1 LSARVKIVTDS
12 TAYLSPETVA
22 RYDIRVVPL
31 KVIFG
36 NEAFAEGLD
45 ITNEEF
51 YQRLARS
58 KALPTTSQPSV
69 SDFIQ
74 VYAELT
80 QPGYDI
86 FSIHISGKL
95 SGTINSA
102 LAARAAFPQARIEVV
117 DWLSMGMGLLVLAA
131 ARAAEEGQGLAE
143 IKAMIKRLTAN
154 MNIFGTLGTLKYL
167 QKGGRIGTAATLVGT
182 LLKIKPVLALDNG
195 EVRVLAKPRNRG
207 KAIQC
212 MLKFMVQRVEER
224 ARIHGAIVHTRAPE
238 EALVLEKKVRAR
250 FDCDELYF
258 IELGPVFA
266 THTGPGTL
274 GMAFYSDGLPERD
287 SEGNYSKWI

>member
-12 TAYLSPETVA
+12 TAYLLPQTVA

-36 NEAFAEGLD
+36 NESFAEGVD

-131 ARAAEEGQGLAE
+131 ARAAEEGRGLAE
-143 IKAMIKRLTAN
+143 IKEIIKRLTAN
-154 MNIFGTLGTLKYL
+154 MNIFGTLGTLRYL
-167 QKGGRIGTAATLVGT
+167 QKGGRIGAAATLVGT
-182 LLKIKPVLALDNG
+182 LLKIKPVLTLDNG
-195 EVRVLAKPRNRG
+195 EVRVLAKPRNRD
-207 KAIQC
+207 KAVQC
-212 MLKFMVQRVEER
+212 MLKFMAQRVEEK

-238 EALVLEKKVRAR
+238 EASVLEKEVRAC

-274 GMAFYSDGLPERD
+274 GMAFYSDELPERGG
-287 SEGNYSKWI
+287 EEN